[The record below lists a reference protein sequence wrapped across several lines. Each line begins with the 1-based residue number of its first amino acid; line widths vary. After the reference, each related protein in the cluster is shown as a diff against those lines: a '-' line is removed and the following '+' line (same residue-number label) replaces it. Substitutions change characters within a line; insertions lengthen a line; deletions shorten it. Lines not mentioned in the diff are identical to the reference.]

1 MCKTL
6 NYFIHDNIHNIW
18 VEITN
23 KIVFDIWLL
32 IEKQNKNTMM
42 FYII

>member
-23 KIVFDIWLL
+23 KIVFDIYDCWDF
-32 IEKQNKNTMM
+32 EKVLGWK
-42 FYII
+42 